1 MFLPGLALFP
11 LGGDEVFVLE
21 KLVKFVV
28 AQGDVFD
35 QVVGL
40 VGGVGALDARQVV
53 RESVDV
59 VPELVHEVPRHVVP
73 APSLGALHI
82 ADRTLVEAHLG
93 PLVLVLLNLGRHQLL
108 VIQELVQDLVTQGN
122 VDGHV
127 LQLVTL
133 VGTQVA
139 LERVLEGV
147 DDVVQ
152 FFVVASLVTNPILF
166 CWLFTINYWCQ
177 EVQLLSQ
184 SGFASVVINGVL
196 GPLHSPQHT

>member
-11 LGGDEVFVLE
+11 LGCDEVFVLE

-28 AQGDVFD
+28 AQGYVFD

-73 APSLGALHI
+73 APSLGALHV
-82 ADRTLVEAHLG
+82 ADGTLVEAHLG
-93 PLVLVLLNLGRHQLL
+93 PLVLMLLNLSRHQLL
-108 VIQELVQDLVTQGN
+108 VVQELVQDLVTQGN
-122 VDGHV
+122 VDGNV

-139 LERVLEGV
+139 LEGVLEGV

-152 FFVVASLVTNPILF
+152 FFVEAGLVTNSIL
-166 CWLFTINYWCQ
+166 
-177 EVQLLSQ
+177 
-184 SGFASVVINGVL
+184 
-196 GPLHSPQHT
+196 